1 MNLHDEVLRLINQVG
16 TDKLV
21 AIQII
26 AFGGKTRYSDEK
38 TEYCLSS
45 GYNEDQLKEYLRE
58 IDFEYSS
65 HENIYGCIW
74 YTDGLW
80 AEKNAG
86 PNIDGFWYFHRYP
99 ELSELLA
106 KNNGVTIIES

>member
-16 TDKLV
+16 TDGLS
-21 AIQII
+21 AIHII
-26 AFGGKTRYSDEK
+26 VFGNPK
-38 TEYCLSS
+38 TEYGLSFDH
-45 GYNEDQLKEYLRE
+45 NEDQLKEFLRE
-58 IDFEYSS
+58 IDFEYTD
-65 HENIYGCIW
+65 HTNIYGCVW
-74 YTDGLW
+74 FTHGLW